1 MAEVNEPKETQKSGS
16 KKGLIIAFIIILL
29 AINAVQLFLNI
40 NKSND
45 IAEKDKTIVE
55 ANAKIDST
63 TTELNKAIDDLKLK
77 QQEIARLG
85 GDTATL
91 GEQIR
96 SLEAESIKLKNESA
110 TNYSLYI
117 KIKKEIDKAHQIAR
131 DASAEAD
138 RLRAQLAAADSSIK
152 DYQNKVV
159 ANLDTISKLKVTQNE
174 LAEKVA
180 IASVLKAESFQIDA
194 ITAKGKVKD
203 GGEFKAKNIDKLKI
217 SFYLGENK
225 VAKQEGKEIIL
236 RVIEPDGSALFDVG
250 TGGGSF
256 QFEGK
261 EIFYTLKQDVL
272 FDNRKPQVVF
282 TYVKGSA
289 YKPGKHNIE
298 VYTEGYKIGEGS
310 FLVK

>member
-45 IAEKDKTIVE
+45 IAAKDKTIVE
-55 ANAKIDST
+55 AKAKIDST
-63 TTELNKAIDDLKLK
+63 TLELNNAIDELKLK

-85 GDTATL
+85 GDTAAL

-96 SLEAESIKLKNESA
+96 NLQLESEKLRNESA

-117 KIKKEIDKAHQIAR
+117 RIKKEIDRANQIAR
-131 DASAEAD
+131 DASAEVE
-138 RLRAQLAAADSSIK
+138 RLKAQLAAADSSIK
-152 DYQNKVV
+152 EYQSQVV
-159 ANLDTISKLKVTQNE
+159 ASLDTINQLKVTQNE

-180 IASVLKAESFQIDA
+180 IASVLKAESFRIDA

-217 SFYLGENK
+217 SFYLADNK

-236 RVIEPDGSALFDVG
+236 RVVEPDGGALFDVG
-250 TGGGSF
+250 TGGGTF
-256 QFEGK
+256 QYEGK
-261 EIFYTLKQDVL
+261 EIFYTLKQEIL

-289 YKPGKHNIE
+289 YKPGKHNVE
-298 VYTEGYKIGEGS
+298 VYAEGYKIGEGS
-310 FLVK
+310 FIVK